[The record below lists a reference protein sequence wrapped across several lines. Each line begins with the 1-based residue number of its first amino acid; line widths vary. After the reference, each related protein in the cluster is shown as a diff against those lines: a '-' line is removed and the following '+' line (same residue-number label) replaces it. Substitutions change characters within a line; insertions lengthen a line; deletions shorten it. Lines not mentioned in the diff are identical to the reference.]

1 MKLAKS
7 SQEVM
12 QLVQSGDR
20 IWCHSM
26 AATPVPL
33 LEALAHR
40 ALELQD
46 LTVMQLHLEH
56 AESICTPKL
65 QGHLRNRC
73 FFAGESTRA
82 LINTG
87 QADYVPL
94 FLSELPKRLRSGEER
109 VDVAMIQVSPPD
121 SHGNCSLGISVEAS
135 AAAVQSAAKVIAMI
149 NPQMPRTHGDSFVNI
164 RQIHCAIECDY
175 PLIEHPYQEPTEIQQ
190 AIGRNI
196 ADLIDDG
203 DCLQMGIGGVPD
215 AVLEQLT
222 DRKDLGVH
230 TEMFSN
236 ALPRLIELGVVTNS
250 RKKKQRGKSVTG
262 FVMGS
267 RALYDFVDDNPSV
280 AFLDIE
286 YVNDPTIIAR
296 NDQVVS
302 INSALQVDLS
312 GQVCADSLGT
322 QIYSGVGGQVDFVT
336 GAAFSRGGKSIIALP
351 STAKGGAMSRIVPT
365 LAAGSGVVTTR
376 AQVDF
381 VVTEYGVAKL
391 KGLSL
396 RERAR
401 ALIDIA
407 HPSFRADLA
416 AARWF

>member
-1 MKLAKS
+1 
-7 SQEVM
+7 M
-12 QLVQSGDR
+12 QLIQSGHR
-20 IWCHSM
+20 VWCHSM

-33 LEALAHR
+33 LDALAQR

-56 AESICTPKL
+56 AESICTPEL

-82 LINTG
+82 LINSG

-94 FLSELPKRLRSGEER
+94 FLSELPKRLRSGDER
-109 VDVAMIQVSPPD
+109 VDVAMIQVSQPD
-121 SHGNCSLGISVEAS
+121 AHGNCSLGISVEAT
-135 AAAVQSAAKVIAMI
+135 AAAVQSASKVVAMI

-164 RQIHCAIECDY
+164 RQIDTAIECDW
-175 PLIEHPYQEPTEIQQ
+175 PLIEHPYQEPTKIQQ

-196 ADLIDDG
+196 AGLIDDG

-215 AVLEQLT
+215 AVLEQLA

-262 FVMGS
+262 FVMGN

-336 GAAFSRGGKSIIALP
+336 GAAFSKGGKSIIALP
-351 STAKGGAMSRIVPT
+351 STAKGGTMSRIVPT

-396 RERAR
+396 RERFS

-407 HPSFRADLA
+407 HPAFRDALLA
-416 AARWF
+416 GLSV

>member
-1 MKLAKS
+1 MKLTS
-7 SQEVM
+7 SPQQLM
-12 QLVQSGDR
+12 QLIQSGHR
-20 IWCHSM
+20 VWCHSM

-33 LEALAHR
+33 LDALAQR

-56 AESICTPKL
+56 AESICTPEL

-82 LINTG
+82 LINSG

-94 FLSELPKRLRSGEER
+94 FLSELPKRLRSGDER
-109 VDVAMIQVSPPD
+109 VDVAMIQVSQPD
-121 SHGNCSLGISVEAS
+121 AHGNCSLGISVEAT
-135 AAAVQSAAKVIAMI
+135 AAAVQSASKVVAMI

-164 RQIHCAIECDY
+164 RQIDTAIECDW
-175 PLIEHPYQEPTEIQQ
+175 PLIEHPYQEPTKIQQ

-196 ADLIDDG
+196 AGLIDDG

-215 AVLEQLT
+215 AVLEQLA

-262 FVMGS
+262 FVMGN

-336 GAAFSRGGKSIIALP
+336 GAGFSKGGKSIIALP

-381 VVTEYGVAKL
+381 VVTEFGVAKL

-396 RERAR
+396 RERTEV
-401 ALIDIA
+401 LISIA
-407 HPSFRADLA
+407 HPDFRDGLSSENS
-416 AARWF
+416 R

>member
-1 MKLAKS
+1 MKLAS
-7 SQEVM
+7 SAQELM
-12 QLVQSGDR
+12 QLIQSGNR
-20 IWCHSM
+20 VWCHSM

-33 LEALAHR
+33 LDALAQR

-56 AESICTPKL
+56 AESICTPEL

-82 LINTG
+82 LINSG

-94 FLSELPKRLRSGEER
+94 FLSELPKRLRSGDER

-121 SHGNCSLGISVEAS
+121 AHGNCSLGISVEAT
-135 AAAVQSAAKVIAMI
+135 AAAVQSASKVVAMI

-164 RQIHCAIECDY
+164 RQIDTAIECDW
-175 PLIEHPYQEPTEIQQ
+175 PLIEHPYQEPTKIQQ

-196 ADLIDDG
+196 AGLIDDG

-215 AVLEQLT
+215 AVLEQLA

-262 FVMGS
+262 FVMGN

-336 GAAFSRGGKSIIALP
+336 GAGFSKGGKSIIALP

-381 VVTEYGVAKL
+381 VVTEFGVAKL

-396 RERAR
+396 RERAEV
-401 ALIDIA
+401 LISIA
-407 HPSFRADLA
+407 HPDFRDGLISKCIG
-416 AARWF
+416 

>member
-1 MKLAKS
+1 MKLAS
-7 SQEVM
+7 SLQELM
-12 QLVQSGDR
+12 QLIQSGDR

-33 LEALAHR
+33 LEALALR
-40 ALELQD
+40 ALDLKD

-56 AESICTPKL
+56 AESICTPEL

-82 LINTG
+82 LINSG

-109 VDVAMIQVSPPD
+109 VDVALIQVSPPD
-121 SHGNCSLGISVEAS
+121 THGNCSLGISVEAT
-135 AAAVQSAAKVIAMI
+135 AAAVQSASKVMAMI

-164 RQIHCAIECDY
+164 RQIDSAIECDW
-175 PLIEHPYQEPTEIQQ
+175 PLIEHPYQDPSEIQQ

-236 ALPRLIELGVVTNS
+236 ALPRLIEIGVVTNS

-262 FVMGS
+262 FVMGN

-351 STAKGGAMSRIVPT
+351 STAKGGTMSRIVPT

-396 RERAR
+396 RERAE
-401 ALIDIA
+401 ALADIA
-407 HPSFRADLA
+407 HPTFRTDLA
-416 AARWF
+416 AAYLS

>member
-1 MKLAKS
+1 
-7 SQEVM
+7 
-12 QLVQSGDR
+12 
-20 IWCHSM
+20 
-26 AATPVPL
+26 
-33 LEALAHR
+33 
-40 ALELQD
+40 
-46 LTVMQLHLEH
+46 
-56 AESICTPKL
+56 
-65 QGHLRNRC
+65 
-73 FFAGESTRA
+73 
-82 LINTG
+82 
-87 QADYVPL
+87 
-94 FLSELPKRLRSGEER
+94 
-109 VDVAMIQVSPPD
+109 
-121 SHGNCSLGISVEAS
+121 
-135 AAAVQSAAKVIAMI
+135 
-149 NPQMPRTHGDSFVNI
+149 
-164 RQIHCAIECDY
+164 
-175 PLIEHPYQEPTEIQQ
+175 
-190 AIGRNI
+190 
-196 ADLIDDG
+196 
-203 DCLQMGIGGVPD
+203 MGIGGVPD

-336 GAAFSRGGKSIIALP
+336 GAAFSKGGKSIIALP
-351 STAKGGAMSRIVPT
+351 STAKGGTMSRVVPT

-396 RERAR
+396 RERIA

-407 HPSFRADLA
+407 HPAFRDDLEA
-416 AARWF
+416 GLSVEPKR

>member
-1 MKLAKS
+1 MKLAS
-7 SQEVM
+7 SPQELM
-12 QLVQSGDR
+12 QLIQSGNR
-20 IWCHSM
+20 VWCHSM

-40 ALELQD
+40 ALDLQD

-56 AESICTPKL
+56 AESICTPEL

-82 LINTG
+82 LINSG

-109 VDVAMIQVSPPD
+109 VDVAIIQVSPPD
-121 SHGNCSLGISVEAS
+121 SHGNCSLGISVEAT
-135 AAAVQSAAKVIAMI
+135 AAAVQSASKVVAMI

-164 RQIHCAIECDY
+164 RQIDSAIECDW
-175 PLIEHPYQEPTEIQQ
+175 PLIEHPYQVPTEVQR
-190 AIGRNI
+190 AIGHNI

-336 GAAFSRGGKSIIALP
+336 GAAFSKGGKSIIAIP
-351 STAKGGAMSRIVPT
+351 STARGGTMSRIVPT

-396 RERAR
+396 RERFS

-407 HPSFRADLA
+407 HPAFRDALLA
-416 AARWF
+416 GLSV

>member
-1 MKLAKS
+1 MKLTS
-7 SQEVM
+7 SPQQLM
-12 QLVQSGDR
+12 QLIQSGHR
-20 IWCHSM
+20 VWCHSM

-33 LEALAHR
+33 LDALAQR

-56 AESICTPKL
+56 AESICTPEL

-82 LINTG
+82 LINSG

-94 FLSELPKRLRSGEER
+94 FLSELPKRLRSGDER
-109 VDVAMIQVSPPD
+109 VDVAMIQVSQPD
-121 SHGNCSLGISVEAS
+121 AHGNCSLGISVEAT
-135 AAAVQSAAKVIAMI
+135 AAAVQSASKVVAMI

-164 RQIHCAIECDY
+164 RQIDTAIECDW

-196 ADLIDDG
+196 AGLIDDG

-215 AVLEQLT
+215 AVLEQLA

-262 FVMGS
+262 FVMGN

-336 GAAFSRGGKSIIALP
+336 GAGFSKGGKSIIALP

-381 VVTEYGVAKL
+381 VVTEFGVAKL

-396 RERAR
+396 RERAEV
-401 ALIDIA
+401 LISIA
-407 HPSFRADLA
+407 HPDFRDDLSSENS
-416 AARWF
+416 R

>member
-1 MKLAKS
+1 MKLTS
-7 SQEVM
+7 SPQQLM
-12 QLVQSGDR
+12 QLIQSGHR
-20 IWCHSM
+20 VWCHSM

-33 LEALAHR
+33 LDALAQR

-56 AESICTPKL
+56 AESICTPEL

-82 LINTG
+82 LINSG

-94 FLSELPKRLRSGEER
+94 FLSELPKRLRSGDER
-109 VDVAMIQVSPPD
+109 VDVAMIQVSQPD
-121 SHGNCSLGISVEAS
+121 AHGNCSLGISVEAT
-135 AAAVQSAAKVIAMI
+135 AAAVQSASKVVAMI

-164 RQIHCAIECDY
+164 RQIDTAIECDW
-175 PLIEHPYQEPTEIQQ
+175 PLIEHPYQEPTKIQQ

-196 ADLIDDG
+196 AGLIDDG

-215 AVLEQLT
+215 AVLEQLA

-262 FVMGS
+262 FVMGN

-336 GAAFSRGGKSIIALP
+336 GAGFSKGGKSIIALP

-381 VVTEYGVAKL
+381 VVTEFGVAKL

-396 RERAR
+396 RERAEV
-401 ALIDIA
+401 LISIA
-407 HPSFRADLA
+407 HPDFRDGLISK
-416 AARWF
+416 WIG

>member
-1 MKLAKS
+1 MKLAS
-7 SQEVM
+7 SAQELM
-12 QLVQSGDR
+12 QLIQSGNR
-20 IWCHSM
+20 VWCHSM

-33 LEALAHR
+33 LDALAQR

-56 AESICTPKL
+56 AESICTPEL

-82 LINTG
+82 LINSG

-94 FLSELPKRLRSGEER
+94 FLSELPKRLRSGDER
-109 VDVAMIQVSPPD
+109 VDVAMIQVSQPD
-121 SHGNCSLGISVEAS
+121 AHGNCSLGISVEAT
-135 AAAVQSAAKVIAMI
+135 AAAVQSASKVVAMI

-164 RQIHCAIECDY
+164 RQIDTAIECDW

-196 ADLIDDG
+196 AGLIDDG

-215 AVLEQLT
+215 AVLEQLA

-262 FVMGS
+262 FVMGN

-336 GAAFSRGGKSIIALP
+336 GAGFSKGGKSIIALP

-381 VVTEYGVAKL
+381 VVTEFGVAKL

-396 RERAR
+396 RERAEV
-401 ALIDIA
+401 LISIA
-407 HPSFRADLA
+407 HPDFRDGLSSENS
-416 AARWF
+416 R

>member
-1 MKLAKS
+1 MKLVS
-7 SQEVM
+7 SLQELM
-12 QLVQSGDR
+12 QLIQSGDR

-33 LEALAHR
+33 LEALALR
-40 ALELQD
+40 ALDLKD

-56 AESICTPKL
+56 AESICTPEL

-82 LINTG
+82 LINSG

-109 VDVAMIQVSPPD
+109 VDVALIQVSPPD
-121 SHGNCSLGISVEAS
+121 THGNCSLGISVEAT
-135 AAAVQSAAKVIAMI
+135 AAAVQSASKVIAMI

-164 RQIHCAIECDY
+164 RQIDSAIECDW
-175 PLIEHPYQEPTEIQQ
+175 PLIEHPYQEPSEIQQ

-236 ALPRLIELGVVTNS
+236 ALPRLIEIGVVTNS

-262 FVMGS
+262 FVMGN

-336 GAAFSRGGKSIIALP
+336 GAAFSKGGKSIIALP
-351 STAKGGAMSRIVPT
+351 STAKGGTMSRIVPT

-396 RERAR
+396 RERAE
-401 ALIDIA
+401 ALADIA
-407 HPSFRADLA
+407 HPTFRTDLA
-416 AARWF
+416 AAYLS